1 MLRYC
6 PKRIK
11 EKTKIFGQ
19 LTLLDIVLM
28 FIGLIIAI
36 IILAIGGFAEAFLIK
51 LPFAIIVLIIAF
63 FFNYPLTG
71 EGSTRLRTHLKNFLK
86 YTFRKKKYNSC
97 CLSKDLGLEF
107 NEKYVFHK
115 GRGIYSV
122 VLEIEPSLFILKN
135 EEEQDDIINNLAN
148 AFLYPS
154 KFTLIKTDMFM
165 NVGTYYENNQEKIKE
180 LEPKINTD
188 IAAFSEMK
196 VLKEEEY
203 YLKEYLTRQYTNP
216 KYFIIVYDFKIEN
229 LESVVSDFMNQLK
242 MSKFDAKIANDKLT
256 KRLYKNYYDCIEN
269 EEGDLVTNDW
279 YEKYNHVVVKL
290 GKNENG
296 KEIFRKFKVF
306 SIQNLP
312 RRVRNGWLADLS
324 NINGVK
330 LSFKVGSPVQALKI
344 KNALSGSAVEL
355 RMQLSKPKKLYE
367 QEEIEYQIE
376 CINQLIS
383 DLNNGNIQV
392 RNCYVN
398 FLVPLESEKE
408 FLQQANLMQI
418 GIDRLF
424 FRQAEAYLNCDLF
437 KFLNLK
443 EMKGVSNEFT
453 SDIIASAYPFI
464 YPTFFDKKGQYIGD
478 SMGLPVFFDPFFN
491 LNGGSNY
498 RVNANISITGTSGVG
513 KSYLSKVILLNSVT
527 TVQKIRILDPENEYS
542 VLANNLFGKVINVAG
557 GIETVN
563 PLQIFTSISEDK
575 NDEKNEVTLH
585 KQFLEEFFKT
595 AIKRL
600 QDDDLLSSYLFKAVD
615 VLYSRWDYYDGC
627 ELSSN
632 PKDYPLI
639 KDLYSLLEEL
649 YSNEIQKKNEYEA
662 HYYKELLILLSS
674 FIGEG
679 NKAKLWNNYTT
690 LSLDNKIIVFNFQS
704 LLNSANKNIAAA
716 QMLLI
721 MKFLNQE
728 IAMNRN
734 DNHLL
739 SKEDKVMI
747 MVDEAHNFISK
758 DYPIA
763 LNFLYKMSKQIR
775 KYFGSL
781 IITTQ
786 QINDFLGGDENTAK
800 LARGIIANCQYSF
813 IFGNPNAVNEVKNL
827 YGEIMNFTEEE
838 LKILRDNQQGTCL
851 MQLSPMVRSILKVA
865 CIGASSIYFNDSDI
879 KEALINSYNEIS
891 EEPYND
897 KKEETKKVEINEDK
911 VDRNDEIIFRN
922 NEITI
927 TREDLEFLKSI
938 KLNSN

>member
-6 PKRIK
+6 PKRMK

-242 MSKFDAKIANDKLT
+242 MSKFDAKIANDKVT

-290 GKNENG
+290 GKDENG

-513 KSYLSKVILLNSVT
+513 KSYLSKVILLNSAT

-615 VLYSRWDYYDGC
+615 VLYSRWNYYDGC

-865 CIGASSIYFNDSDI
+865 CIGDSSIYFNDSDI

-891 EEPYND
+891 EKPYND
-897 KKEETKKVEINEDK
+897 KKEETKEVEINENK

-927 TREDLEFLKSI
+927 TRKDLEFLKSI

>member
-6 PKRIK
+6 PKRMK

-28 FIGLIIAI
+28 FIGLIIAV
-36 IILAIGGFAEAFLIK
+36 IILAIGGFTEAFLIK

-86 YTFRKKKYNSC
+86 YAFRKKKYNSC

-135 EEEQDDIINNLAN
+135 EEEQDDIINNLTN

-165 NVGTYYENNQEKIKE
+165 NVGTYYENNQEKINY

-242 MSKFDAKIANDKLT
+242 MAKFDSKIASDKVI
-256 KRLYKNYYDCIEN
+256 KKLYKNYYDCIEN

-279 YEKYNHVVVKL
+279 YEKYNHVVVKV
-290 GKNENG
+290 GKDEKGN
-296 KEIFRKFKVF
+296 EIFRKFKVF

-330 LSFKVGSPVQALKI
+330 LSFKVGNPVQAIKI

-367 QEEIEYQIE
+367 QEEIEYQID

-398 FLVPLESEKE
+398 FLVPLEAEKE

-418 GIDRLF
+418 GIDRLL

-478 SMGLPVFFDPFFN
+478 SMGLPVFFDPFYN
-491 LNGGSNY
+491 LNGDSNY

-513 KSYLSKVILLNSVT
+513 KSYLSKVVLLNSAT

-542 VLANNLFGKVINVAG
+542 ILANNLFGKVINVAG

-563 PLQIFTSISEDK
+563 PLQIFTSINEDK

-615 VLYSRWDYYDGC
+615 VLYSRWNYYDGC

-704 LLNSANKNIAAA
+704 LLNSANKNISAA

-739 SKEDKVMI
+739 NKEDKVMI

-865 CIGASSIYFNDSDI
+865 CIGDSSIYFNDSDI
-879 KEALINSYNEIS
+879 KDALIEGYNEIS
-891 EEPYND
+891 EEPYEERKEVIND
-897 KKEETKKVEINEDK
+897 IKEEENINERDS
-911 VDRNDEIIFRN
+911 EIIFKN

-927 TREDLEFLKSI
+927 TREDLELLKSI

>member
-6 PKRIK
+6 PKRMK

-19 LTLLDIVLM
+19 LTLIDIVLM
-28 FIGLIIAI
+28 FIGLIVAV
-36 IILAIGGFAEAFLIK
+36 IILAIGGFTEAFLIK

-71 EGSTRLRTHLKNFLK
+71 EGSTRIRTHLKNFLK
-86 YTFRKKKYNSC
+86 YAFRKKKYNSC

-165 NVGTYYENNQEKIKE
+165 NVGTYYENNQEKINS

-242 MSKFDAKIANDKLT
+242 MAKFDSKIASDKVI
-256 KRLYKNYYDCIEN
+256 KKLYKNYYDCIEN
-269 EEGDLVTNDW
+269 EKGDLVTNDW
-279 YEKYNHVVVKL
+279 YEKYNHVVAKV
-290 GKNENG
+290 GKDEKGN
-296 KEIFRKFKVF
+296 EIFRKFKVF

-344 KNALSGSAVEL
+344 KNVLSGSAVEL

-367 QEEIEYQIE
+367 QEEIEYQID

-398 FLVPLESEKE
+398 FLVPLEAEKE

-418 GIDRLF
+418 GIDRLL

-478 SMGLPVFFDPFFN
+478 SMGLPVFFDPFYN
-491 LNGGSNY
+491 LNGDSNY

-513 KSYLSKVILLNSVT
+513 KSYLSKVILLNSAT

-542 VLANNLFGKVINVAG
+542 ILANNLFGKVINVAG

-563 PLQIFTSISEDK
+563 PLQIFTSINEDK
-575 NDEKNEVTLH
+575 NDEKNVVTLH

-615 VLYSRWDYYDGC
+615 VLYSRWNYYDGC

-704 LLNSANKNIAAA
+704 LLNSANKNISAA

-734 DNHLL
+734 NNHLL
-739 SKEDKVMI
+739 NKEDKVMI

-865 CIGASSIYFNDSDI
+865 CIGDSSIYFNDSDI
-879 KEALINSYNEIS
+879 KEALIDSYNEIS
-891 EEPYND
+891 DIPFN
-897 KKEETKKVEINEDK
+897 ETKEVIDNNENEEVKEKGNDI
-911 VDRNDEIIFRN
+911 VFRND
-922 NEITI
+922 EITI